1 MFYKGKMRDLIIVVV
16 LGIIMTL
23 NALDVVTDV
32 GLGVPRWH
40 IAEEILIVLIS
51 GLGFVYLLWDMRS
64 RTKQMKEL
72 SHTLGHA
79 DQQLQDITEEM
90 KRARSQY
97 SQIIHQQFLDWGLT
111 ASEQQV
117 AMLLLKGL
125 SFKEIAVVR
134 DTREKTVRQQAS
146 TIYSKS
152 GLDGRHAFA
161 AWFLEDFLL
170 AASSS

>member
-1 MFYKGKMRDLIIVVV
+1 MRDLIITVV

-32 GLGVPRWH
+32 GLGVPTWH
-40 IAEEILIVLIS
+40 IVEECVIVLAS
-51 GLGFVYLLWDMRS
+51 GLGFAYLLWDMRS
-64 RTKQMKEL
+64 RTRKMKNL
-72 SHTLGHA
+72 SRTLSSA

-90 KRARSQY
+90 RRARSRY
-97 SQIIHQQFLDWGLT
+97 SETIHQQFLDWGLT
-111 ASEQQV
+111 LSEQQV

-125 SFKEIAVVR
+125 SFREIAMVR

-152 GLDGRHAFA
+152 GLEGRHAFA
-161 AWFLEDFLL
+161 AWFLEDFL
-170 AASSS
+170 AVAS